1 MTLYLRYVSMHFKS
15 QMQYKV
21 SFFFTAIGQFLVAF
35 ATYLSVRFLFDRFD
49 SVGGFSYEEVLLCFA
64 VIISAFSLGELY
76 GRGFDRFPLLLGN
89 GGFDRA
95 LVRPRNLVFQVMAS
109 QLEFSRIGRVVQAIL
124 IFIYVIPRSGIDWTW
139 DKVLT
144 LLLMVV
150 CGSLLFFGLFVVYA
164 AFAFFTVEGL
174 EFMNILTD
182 GAREHGRL
190 PFSVYGEG
198 VLKFLTFVV
207 PIALVQYYPL
217 LYIIGREES
226 LFFALTPVL
235 SLVFL
240 LPCYAFFRFGLR
252 QYKSTGS

>member
-1 MTLYLRYVSMHFKS
+1 VTLYLRYVSMHFKS

>member
-1 MTLYLRYVSMHFKS
+1 MRLYLKYVSMHFKS
-15 QMQYKV
+15 QMQYKA
-21 SFFFTAIGQFLVAF
+21 SFFFTATGQFLVAF
-35 ATYLSVRFLFDRFD
+35 ATFLSISFLFDRFD

-64 VIISAFSLGELY
+64 VMIAAFSLGELY
-76 GRGFDRFPLLLGN
+76 GRGFDRFPRLLGN

-95 LVRPRNLVFQVMAS
+95 LVRPRNVIFQVLAS
-109 QLEFSRIGRVVQAIL
+109 QMEFSRLGRVAQAVL
-124 IFIYVIPRSGIDWTW
+124 IFVYAIPRSGIDWTW
-139 DKVLT
+139 DKILT
-144 LLLMVV
+144 VILMIV

-164 AFAFFTVEGL
+164 AFSFFTVEGL

-217 LYIIGREES
+217 LFLTGREES
-226 LFFALTPVL
+226 FFFALTPVI
-235 SLVFL
+235 SLIFL
-240 LPCYAFFRFGLR
+240 LPCHWFFRFGLR
-252 QYKSTGS
+252 RYKSTGS